1 MQYSAAMALVRPFRG
16 LRAVA
21 SRVDPAALLA
31 PVDIDDDAARALLAR
46 EPRNVV
52 GLALHPPARA
62 RFFVAEQLRAGVLVH
77 DAVPALYVLKA
88 QGGAVGF
95 FALVDAGSVSGV
107 ADVADDDA
115 REDAG
120 YDVDA
125 AVLRYADKKG
135 RIARSLESETEREP
149 DAAFEFGGT
158 HYELWAV
165 DDDSAAAR
173 VTTLLESADVEVA
186 HGAAHLARRRAK
198 GADDGASLALAF
210 FVDQEDTAAVPPRGC
225 VLAPRQTARL

>member
-1 MQYSAAMALVRPFRG
+1 MALVRPFRG

-52 GLALHPPARA
+52 ALALHPPARA
-62 RFFVAEQLRAGVLVH
+62 RFLVAEQLRAGVLVH

-95 FALVDAGSVSGV
+95 FALVDAGSVAGV
-107 ADVADDDA
+107 AADVDDDA
-115 REDAG
+115 NDADAG

-149 DAAFEFGGT
+149 DAAFAFGGT
-158 HYELWAV
+158 NYELWAV

-173 VTTLLESADVEVA
+173 VTTLLESADVDVA
-186 HGAAHLARRRAK
+186 HGAARLARRRSKAS
-198 GADDGASLALAF
+198 DDGAGFALAF